1 MYIVLGVIIQIVMC
15 DAAMLRGRNDLP
27 DMAASRDLSS
37 TQDANKV
44 VITNSCPS
52 SLKLH
57 LRYFEDKLRHVVF
70 KDVRFNQKVQ
80 VGTNKKVTVALVAG
94 EHDGKDLFL
103 SKCDLGERGYIR
115 YTDGRCY
122 KFYYSS
128 EFTVTCDGTE
138 VTGGGNG
145 IRGPTTDT
153 GGPMC

>member
-1 MYIVLGVIIQIVMC
+1 MLSSNPASSISRRVVSAPRFMYIVLGVIIQIVMC

-80 VGTNKKVTVALVAG
+80 A
-94 EHDGKDLFL
+94 
-103 SKCDLGERGYIR
+103 
-115 YTDGRCY
+115 
-122 KFYYSS
+122 SS
-128 EFTVTCDGTE
+128 FT
-138 VTGGGNG
+138 
-145 IRGPTTDT
+145 
-153 GGPMC
+153 